1 MRILQ
6 EQFDLTDFFT
16 RVEGAAERLLLLDY
30 DGTLAPFQVRRD
42 RAVIY
47 PEVQEA
53 LVRLI
58 AAGHTRVVIVS
69 GRALADLRPLLTLD
83 PLPELWGTHGFERLT
98 PDGRVMQLPLP
109 AEIGQRLAQ
118 AHALLAETRLRR
130 RLELK
135 PASVAVHWR
144 GCTAAEIARIRTLI
158 AEHWSPLVADE
169 RLRISEF
176 DGGQELRVVGIDK
189 GHAVRTLIAEHPQAA
204 IAYLGDDLTD
214 EDAFRGLHGHGLGV
228 LVNENYRP
236 TAAELWIKPPAELAR
251 FLRRWEDAA
260 THR

>member
-6 EQFDLTDFFT
+6 EQFDLTDFFA
-16 RVEGAAERLLLLDY
+16 RVEAASERLLLLDY

-47 PEVQEA
+47 PDVEA
-53 LVRLI
+53 ALTQLI
-58 AAGHTRVVIVS
+58 AADHTRIVIVS

-109 AEIGQRLAQ
+109 AEIRQRLEQ
-118 AHALLAETRLRR
+118 AHALLADTRLHR

-144 GCTAAEIARIRTLI
+144 GCTAAEIGRIRTLI
-158 AEHWSPLVADE
+158 AEHWGPLVADE

-189 GHAVRTLIAEHPQAA
+189 GRAVRTLIAEHPQAA

-214 EDAFRGLHGHGLGV
+214 EDAFRALRGYGLGV
-228 LVNENYRP
+228 LVHVNYRP
-236 TAAELWIKPPAELAR
+236 TAAELWIKPPTELAR
-251 FLRRWEDAA
+251 FLRRWEEAA